1 MAKIT
6 PDSVQDLLT
15 AQNIGFSATEMP
27 HGRAFRLEDGA
38 ILNVYASGKCVWQGK
53 ETASRGRLTELLGE
67 GAVKKAAGATGQTS
81 AATNKVFIVYGH
93 DVEAREQLELLL
105 RRMKLEPVILQNLP
119 IGGQTII
126 EKLETNL
133 DVRYACVLIT
143 PDDEGHPTD
152 QPKEKSRGLG
162 KTWFLSWACSSCAWD
177 ESASQFSTRVISNF
191 HPISAA
197 SFTSSSIKELMRSKN
212 GWAQSFRKPVSQ
224 LTSKTC

>member
-133 DVRYACVLIT
+133 DVRYACVLLT
-143 PDDEGHPTD
+143 PDDEGRHTA
-152 QPKEKSRGLG
+152 GLG
-162 KTWFLSWACSSCAWD
+162 L
-177 ESASQFSTRVISNF
+177 
-191 HPISAA
+191 
-197 SFTSSSIKELMRSKN
+197 
-212 GWAQSFRKPVSQ
+212 G
-224 LTSKTC
+224 

>member
-133 DVRYACVLIT
+133 DVRYACVLLT
-143 PDDEGHPTD
+143 PDDEGRFSCTLRNPSDRPRLLLIQLQPNRGKHMSNPD
-152 QPKEKSRGLG
+152 QGG
-162 KTWFLSWACSSCAWD
+162 QQNQGGQHD
-177 ESASQFSTRVISNF
+177 Q
-191 HPISAA
+191 
-197 SFTSSSIKELMRSKN
+197 
-212 GWAQSFRKPVSQ
+212 KPGQ
-224 LTSKTC
+224 QQQQKPGQGGQQGDQKPGQQEQQK